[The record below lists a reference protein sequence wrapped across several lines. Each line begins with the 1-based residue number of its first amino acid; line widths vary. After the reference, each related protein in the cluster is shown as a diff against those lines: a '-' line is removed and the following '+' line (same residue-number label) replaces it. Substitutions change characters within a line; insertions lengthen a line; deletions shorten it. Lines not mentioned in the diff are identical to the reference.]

1 MTWED
6 PGGNT
11 ATRAPG
17 HAYKQSLQLEVNGL
31 DVKIAVLKRLA
42 AQKIAGSSSRAALL
56 LVFIKVIC
64 SMRGGRDIGLGHP
77 RGDHTGIRSGFMS

>member
-1 MTWED
+1 VTWED

-56 LVFIKVIC
+56 LVFIKVIFLHAW
-64 SMRGGRDIGLGHP
+64 GQGHRVGASTWRP
-77 RGDHTGIRSGFMS
+77 HWH